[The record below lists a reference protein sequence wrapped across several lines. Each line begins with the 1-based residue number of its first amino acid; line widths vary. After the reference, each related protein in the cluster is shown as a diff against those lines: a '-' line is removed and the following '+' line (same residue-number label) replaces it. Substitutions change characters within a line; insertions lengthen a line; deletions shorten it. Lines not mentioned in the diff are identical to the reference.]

1 MPPILSAPLVSFALT
16 IGLLLSVAWLARH
29 TTGALVARF
38 GWSAV
43 PWTTGWL
50 GVPVHELSHAAAC
63 LLTRRPIREVKL
75 FAPDS
80 TSGMM
85 GCVTYEAGRGPIAWL
100 AAFVIGLAP
109 LVGGGLVLSGLVWTL
124 LHFGG
129 QSLPHLPTACVAGR
143 ECQALEVNFSTISGW
158 SALITPLGLA
168 AKGLGQTLATA
179 AAAVW
184 GLGLWPRIALVV
196 GSYLSACVLVHLTPS
211 SVDLMGT
218 WKGALLLAILL
229 VATVAGLQLG
239 GVTYAPVLAQ
249 VLSSLSAWLA
259 PALLVAA
266 GLLGVLRLFVAVLG
280 RLLPGG

>member
-1 MPPILSAPLVSFALT
+1 V
-16 IGLLLSVAWLARH
+16 
-29 TTGALVARF
+29 
-38 GWSAV
+38 
-43 PWTTGWL
+43 
-50 GVPVHELSHAAAC
+50 
-63 LLTRRPIREVKL
+63 LTRRPIREVKL

-85 GCVTYEAGRGPIAWL
+85 GCVTYEAGRRPIAWL

-129 QSLPHLPTACVAGR
+129 QSLPPLPTACGAGR
-143 ECQALEVNFSTISGW
+143 ECQALDVNFSTISGW
-158 SALITPLGLA
+158 SALVTPLGLA

-179 AAAVW
+179 VAAVW
-184 GLGLWPRIALVV
+184 SLGLWPRVALVV

-211 SVDLMGT
+211 SVDLMGA

-229 VATVAGLQLG
+229 AAALAGLHLG
-239 GVTYAPVLAQ
+239 GVAYAPVLAQ
-249 VLSSLSAWLA
+249 ALSTVSAWLA

-266 GLLGVLRLFVAVLG
+266 GLLGGLRLFVAVLG
-280 RLLPGG
+280 RVLPGG